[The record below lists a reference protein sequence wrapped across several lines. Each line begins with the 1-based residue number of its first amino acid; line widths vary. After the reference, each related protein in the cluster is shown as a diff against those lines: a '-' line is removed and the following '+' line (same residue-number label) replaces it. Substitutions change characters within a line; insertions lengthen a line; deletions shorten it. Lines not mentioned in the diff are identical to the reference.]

1 MAREEEPRGDSWPR
15 NTGEIT
21 SSMMIDDSGGGF
33 FNCCWKESKFSDD
46 MEGKWIFVLLDA

>member
-33 FNCCWKESKFSDD
+33 FNCCWKESKFSSD